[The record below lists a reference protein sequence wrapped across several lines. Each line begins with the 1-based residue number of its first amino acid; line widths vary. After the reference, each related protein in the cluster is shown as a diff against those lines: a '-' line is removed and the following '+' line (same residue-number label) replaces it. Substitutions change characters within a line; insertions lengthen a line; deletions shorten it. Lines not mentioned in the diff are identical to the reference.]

1 MDALDDLWTYLTT
14 AENWW
19 GNRGIL
25 VRTVDHVRLSAFS
38 VLVAT
43 ALAMPLAMVLGHFR
57 RGGVVAVWVVNIG
70 RAVPSFAILALALP
84 FSIRWGFGLGFWPT
98 AVALVLLAIPPIFTN
113 TFTGIRDVDA
123 GTVQAAEGMGMT
135 TGQVIRKVEVPNGL
149 PLILTGLRVSSVQV
163 VATATLGAL
172 VGFGGL
178 GAFIIEGF
186 AQQDDGKLLTGAVLV
201 AVLSLLTD
209 AGFSL
214 LQRALTPW
222 SREPAARDE
231 PSEATAP
238 DTVETLAGAA

>member
-1 MDALDDLWTYLTT
+1 MEVLGEFFDFITT

-19 GNRGIL
+19 GNRGIIT
-25 VRTVDHVRLSAFS
+25 RTIDHIRLSFFS
-38 VLVAT
+38 VAVAT
-43 ALAMPLAMVLGHFR
+43 VLAMPLALVLGHFR

-84 FSIRWGFGLGFWPT
+84 ISIQYGFGLGFWPT
-98 AVALVLLAIPPIFTN
+98 SVALVLLAVPPIFTN
-113 TFTGIRDVDA
+113 SYTGIRGVDA
-123 GTVQAAEGMGMT
+123 GTVGAAEGMGMT
-135 TGQVIRKVEVPNGL
+135 SRQVITRVEVPNAL

-201 AVLSLLTD
+201 GLLSLATD

-214 LQRALTPW
+214 LQRLLTPW
-222 SREPAARDE
+222 SRTVS
-231 PSEATAP
+231 PSEADPVDRHAVP
-238 DTVETLAGAA
+238 IG